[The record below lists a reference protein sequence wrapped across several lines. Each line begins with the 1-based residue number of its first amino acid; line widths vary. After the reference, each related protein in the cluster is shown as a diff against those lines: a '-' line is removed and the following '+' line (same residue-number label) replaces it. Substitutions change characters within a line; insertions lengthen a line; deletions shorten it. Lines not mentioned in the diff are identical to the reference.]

1 MLKTATLAAALALSL
16 AAPALA
22 ATVTLEVKAKEHS
35 STPGNGLATGVLVNA
50 GDTLGITADPRD
62 TWSLGGEEPATRT
75 FAADGLPVVAPF
87 TNDYEPYTQD
97 GLTAL
102 YGTLVGR
109 IGTGAFFVVGSAF
122 EETVAE
128 TGELFLYAWDSN
140 DFDNSGSIQ
149 VTISAVP
156 LPAGGLMLLGGLGA
170 LTLLR
175 RRPSHA

>member
-1 MLKTATLAAALALSL
+1 MLKTAPLAAALALSL

-35 STPGNGLATGVLVNA
+35 STPGNGLATGITVNP
-50 GDTLGITADPRD
+50 GTTLSIYAEPRED
-62 TWSLGGEEPATRT
+62 TWSLGSNDPGCTREST
-75 FAADGLPVVAPF
+75 ADGLTACF
-87 TNDYEPYTQD
+87 APYTQD

-102 YGTLVGR
+102 YGSLVGR
-109 IGTGAFFVVGSAF
+109 IGTGAFFLVGTMF
-122 EETVAE
+122 EETVTE

-140 DFDNSGSIQ
+140 DFDNSGSIE